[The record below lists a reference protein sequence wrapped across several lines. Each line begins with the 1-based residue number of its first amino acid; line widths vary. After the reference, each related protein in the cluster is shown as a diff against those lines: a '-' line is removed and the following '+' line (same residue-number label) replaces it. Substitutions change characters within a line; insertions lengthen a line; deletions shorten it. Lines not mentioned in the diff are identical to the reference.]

1 MDEKELWE
9 KFAADGKVDN
19 YLEYR
24 KHLEMQ
30 GKMEL
35 KLCDEN
41 KCGGLSD
48 KRTEYRGIRPPYN
61 RSYRPSRIDTRIFK
75 GRKKGEKQKAFR
87 HGASYI
93 FRLYFYKNKGY
104 IRSGRRRRKRGFF

>member
-48 KRTEYRGIRPPYN
+48 RRTEYR
-61 RSYRPSRIDTRIFK
+61 
-75 GRKKGEKQKAFR
+75 
-87 HGASYI
+87 
-93 FRLYFYKNKGY
+93 
-104 IRSGRRRRKRGFF
+104 

>member
-1 MDEKELWE
+1 MLFRSTVCKQYYGDVFMDEKELWE

-48 KRTEYRGIRPPYN
+48 KRTEYR
-61 RSYRPSRIDTRIFK
+61 
-75 GRKKGEKQKAFR
+75 
-87 HGASYI
+87 
-93 FRLYFYKNKGY
+93 
-104 IRSGRRRRKRGFF
+104 

>member
-9 KFAADGKVDN
+9 KFTTDGKVSD

-24 KHLEMQ
+24 KHLDML

-41 KCGGLSD
+41 KCNGLSGEG
-48 KRTEYRGIRPPYN
+48 TECR
-61 RSYRPSRIDTRIFK
+61 
-75 GRKKGEKQKAFR
+75 
-87 HGASYI
+87 
-93 FRLYFYKNKGY
+93 
-104 IRSGRRRRKRGFF
+104 